1 MGFVDFIR
9 AVAALGLTLGL
20 IGLAAWAMRKY
31 GPEWMLK
38 IQLEKKQRRMTLV
51 ETLPLDPTRRLVL
64 VRLDGEERLI
74 MLGEGRLLAT
84 QPAPP
89 EIPTTPETHA

>member
-1 MGFVDFIR
+1 MDLVDIIR
-9 AVAALGLTLGL
+9 MIAALLVTLGL
-20 IGLAAWAMRKY
+20 VFAASWGMRRFGPEAMSRMQTMRK
-31 GPEWMLK
+31 E
-38 IQLEKKQRRMTLV
+38 RRLSIV
-51 ETLPLDPTRRLVL
+51 ETLVLDPARRLVL

-89 EIPTTPETHA
+89 DIPTTPETHA

>member
-31 GPEWMLK
+31 GPEWLLR
-38 IQLEKKQRRMTLV
+38 IQMEKKQRRLVLV

-64 VRLDGEERLI
+64 VRLDDEERLI
-74 MLGEGRLLAT
+74 MIGEGRLLAT

-89 EIPTTPETHA
+89 PIPEPEPEA

>member
-84 QPAPP
+84 QAAPQD
-89 EIPTTPETHA
+89 IPTAPETHA